1 MNNRTRS
8 RTINGMIS
16 NGVQMAEGPI
26 ILRATSDKLGKSVSL
41 SVDGLIML
49 QIPLEP
55 VSDILDIVEVRHD

>member
-1 MNNRTRS
+1 
-8 RTINGMIS
+8 MIS

-26 ILRATSDKLGKSVSL
+26 TLRATSDKLGKSVSL